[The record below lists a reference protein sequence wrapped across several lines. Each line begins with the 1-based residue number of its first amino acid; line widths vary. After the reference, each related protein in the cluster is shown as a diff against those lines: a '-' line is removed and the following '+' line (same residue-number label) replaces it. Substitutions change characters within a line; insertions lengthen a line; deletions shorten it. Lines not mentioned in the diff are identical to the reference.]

1 MNKPVRC
8 QQCPLAGNCMVQPAA
23 SKGSE
28 VIFLGTSPGA
38 RSAFRGFGGS
48 LIRGI
53 LRNHRDP
60 LVQNMSQKVG
70 FSYTTWC
77 KLGEDETL
85 KKAHIT
91 WCRDNISMPWLE
103 TIKPKVIVAF
113 GGQDISTFFGSSSSK
128 KGEMRGSTYTH
139 KWKTG
144 GQSVVVY
151 TISLSWL
158 IAKPGLAGIVAKD
171 IATAAKHYHSSAIK
185 VVGLKELEGRFDVP
199 VDLKQV
205 KDCVEELVRY
215 DGGRGVNQTLMSL
228 DTETNTLFPWWDK
241 SKIISISAAV
251 SKTKALSFAVDHSQ
265 SSYELADVA
274 PWVVKLTM
282 SPHPKAWWNYK
293 FDLAMFRVAFTR
305 QLKEIMTP
313 GLSADI
319 ARVSGHD
326 WGSIIRNSYVNNTRW
341 DGQLGEHLLEE
352 DKAGFYSLKSVVLDY
367 LPELYGYEDHLK
379 SVLTK
384 IEQDRLSDVEETLGE
399 LSLLD
404 LGITQ
409 DIIDPTTAT
418 MDVKQAYDSAKKK
431 LRRALRG
438 FKAQGRASSV
448 IKYEQRIKDLAT
460 SYSTLR
466 SQILR
471 GKNTVKAD
479 TYTTRPE
486 VAGQATLWTYE
497 DVPLDTL
504 LVYGA
509 IDAAATVHIST
520 SQRKLLNKQSSLCEG
535 KSIISLM
542 DRHCLPLSKLFSDI
556 QAEGVYVDTQYSQEL
571 QDELADAAA
580 MLKGS
585 IEKTL
590 EKDFPQMGASTLN
603 FKSDKDL
610 ANILVGWYGH
620 PVLEETSSG
629 FPSMKTEHLA
639 KYRDVYNNSVAGM
652 LIDYSRVNKARSD
665 FVDKFLHLSSYDGKL
680 HGEYLLHGTAT
691 GRASG
696 RRPNLTNVP
705 ERIKA
710 LGKEYIIKK
719 CIVATPIH
727 DKDWWGKSANKL
739 QAHRYR
745 WKEDDEL
752 VVVDADLSGAE
763 IRILTRYASD
773 PGLIQAIKEGLDV
786 HSWITSEVH
795 GVPYAEIQAKRKLDT
810 LEGKKYGELRDGTK
824 GVVFKIIYGG
834 TPEDKTLMNMIF
846 DRFPAI
852 PRYMADTKLAIL
864 NKEVLVTPNGR
875 PRRFPLVRLSTKI
888 ERRNYRQG
896 INFNVQSYCSDIVMS
911 VLNNVYTNLGDLRGR
926 LMLTVHD
933 SIVFEVPKKEVPRI
947 RGFLDENITKYISEE
962 FPDIPVPMTYGY
974 KIGKNYGEM
983 SNT

>member
-1 MNKPVRC
+1 MSKPARC
-8 QQCPLAGNCMVQPAA
+8 HKCPLAGNCMVQPAA
-23 SKGSE
+23 SSGSE
-28 VIFLGTSPGA
+28 VIFLGTSPDT
-38 RSAFRGFGGS
+38 RSTFRDYGGS
-48 LIRGI
+48 LVRGI
-53 LRNHRDP
+53 LKNHPDP
-60 LVQNMSQKVG
+60 LVKNMSQKVG
-70 FSYTTWC
+70 YSYITWC
-77 KLGEDETL
+77 KLKEEETL
-85 KKAHIT
+85 KKAHIAY
-91 WCRDNISMPWLE
+91 CRDNMSMPWLE

-144 GQSVVVY
+144 GTTTVIF

-158 IAKPGLAGIVAKD
+158 MAKPGLAGIVAKD
-171 IATAAKHYHSSAIK
+171 IATAAKHYHSAN
-185 VVGLKELEGRFDVP
+185 VRTVGLQELSGRYDVP
-199 VDLKQV
+199 TDIKDVRSCVD
-205 KDCVEELVRY
+205 ELVRY
-215 DGGRGVNQTLMSL
+215 DGGRGVSQTLMSL

-241 SKIISISAAV
+241 SRIISVSAAV
-251 SKTKALSFAVDHSQ
+251 SKNKAISFAVDHKQ
-265 SSYELADVA
+265 SSFDLADVA
-274 PWVVKLTM
+274 PWVIKLTM

-293 FDLAMFRVAFTR
+293 FDLAMFRVTFTR

-313 GLSADI
+313 GLSKDI
-319 ARVSGHD
+319 IRVSGHD
-326 WGSIIRNSYVNNTRW
+326 WSSIIENSYIYNTRW
-341 DGQLGEHLLEE
+341 DGQLGEHLLDE

-379 SVLTK
+379 GILSK
-384 IEQDRLSDVEETLGE
+384 IEKERLESIDETLGE
-399 LSLLD
+399 MSLKD
-404 LGITQ
+404 LGVCQ
-409 DIIDPTTAT
+409 DILDPHTAS
-418 MDVKQAYDSAKKK
+418 MDVKSSYDSAKKK
-431 LRRALRG
+431 LQRALRG
-438 FKAQGRASSV
+438 FKAQGRDASV
-448 IKYEQRIKDLAT
+448 RKYEQRIKDL
-460 SYSTLR
+460 STAYAALR
-466 SQILR
+466 SDVVR
-471 GKNTVKAD
+471 GKNAAKSEL
-479 TYTTRPE
+479 YTTKPD
-486 VAGQATLWTYE
+486 VAGQPSLWTYE
-497 DVPLDTL
+497 DVPLNTL

-509 IDAAATVHIST
+509 IDAAATVHIS
-520 SQRKLLNKQSSLCEG
+520 SEQRKMLHKQNSLCSG
-535 KSIISLM
+535 KTIISLM

-556 QAEGVYVDTQYSQEL
+556 QSEGVYVDKQYAQDLQQEL
-571 QDELADAAA
+571 SGAAA
-580 MLKGS
+580 ML
-585 IEKTL
+585 EKTITTTL
-590 EKDFPQMGASTLN
+590 DTDFPGMGASELN

-629 FPSMKTEHLA
+629 LPSMKTEHLA
-639 KYRDVYNNSVAGM
+639 KYRDDYNNSVAGN
-652 LIDYSRVNKARSD
+652 LIDYSKVNKARSD
-665 FVDKFLHLSSYDGKL
+665 FVDKFLYLSSYDGKL

-719 CIVATPIH
+719 CIVSTPIH
-727 DKDWWGKSANKL
+727 DPAWWVSESNKM
-739 QAHRYR
+739 QAHKYG
-745 WKEDDEL
+745 WKQDDEL

-773 PGLIQAIKEGLDV
+773 PGLIQAIIEGLDV

-795 GVPYAEIQAKRKLDT
+795 GVPYEDIQTKRKLDT
-810 LEGKKYGELRDGTK
+810 IEGKKYSDLRDGTK

-834 TPEDKTLMNMIF
+834 TPEDKHLMNLIF

-864 NKEVLVTPNGR
+864 NKEILVTPNGR
-875 PRRFPLVRLSTKI
+875 PRRFPLVRLSNKI

-911 VLNNVYTNLGDLRGR
+911 VLNNVYSNLKDLRGR

-933 SIVFEVPKKEVPRI
+933 SIVFEVPKSEVPKI
-947 RGFLDENITKYISEE
+947 RAFLDKNITEYISEE

-974 KIGKNYGEM
+974 KVGKNYGEM
-983 SNT
+983 SSV